1 MSARMTA
8 FVIIGVPAAED
19 PVVGAAVLAV
29 AEPSVIERLVLTV
42 DTGVLCVFTAA
53 PGLNV
58 LVPAMKLSPELTD
71 FEAATA
77 ATLVSFGAAIHLLS
91 VSLDPATH
99 TFALAAGS
107 IIAIIA
113 SMTHVAQAKRS
124 DEKVSRVTK
133 SGTSQILSY
142 YVS

>member
-1 MSARMTA
+1 MLIYFTSL
-8 FVIIGVPAAED
+8 GQAAD
-19 PVVGAAVLAV
+19 
-29 AEPSVIERLVLTV
+29 
-42 DTGVLCVFTAA
+42 
-53 PGLNV
+53 
-58 LVPAMKLSPELTD
+58 KLTD

-113 SMTHVAQAKRS
+113 SVTHVAQAKRS
-124 DEKVSRVTK
+124 DEKVSLFNKVRNIPDSK
-133 SGTSQILSY
+133 
-142 YVS
+142 